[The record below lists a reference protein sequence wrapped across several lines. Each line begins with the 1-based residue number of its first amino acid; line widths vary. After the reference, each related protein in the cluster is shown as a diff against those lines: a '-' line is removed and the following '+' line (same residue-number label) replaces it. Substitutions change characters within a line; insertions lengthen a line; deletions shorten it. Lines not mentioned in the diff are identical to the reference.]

1 MDSYVPLLER
11 TRVPQPSLQ
20 KLAVIS
26 IFDKLRSSP
35 PHLNSESDSGRDAV
49 TQCLRSTSAAVVDQS
64 VREICRLVN
73 DSKLDLHRGLLEL
86 QAALEGSGPRFVD
99 VFVKGL
105 GFLVRLGFQNH
116 SSTFRF
122 SSSLSHPFVKILSCR
137 TEVQLELVQQVLL
150 FMVQNKKLGMV
161 EVCEFL
167 RPFLNYSILRIP
179 YSTSLSLFTRN
190 LILSMASLCC
200 QYPSEAMPVFK
211 LLIGCLSYFPRKNAE
226 DSSAVTYIAEYILD
240 AVIVVLRHLV
250 GTKLLVHE
258 AQLCG
263 VELLETIL
271 SLHICISRRSGGG
284 DATLEIA
291 RRLFVVQQE
300 LSLSY
305 IHEVSSVM
313 LSLLVTL
320 FQSELEHEQ
329 LSILKLLL
337 LLLTWK
343 SETDCILCPIQDVR
357 HVLFD
362 PLALVSR
369 AGMLPWEHVGG
380 KAADSL
386 NEELLFVFPA
396 INLLSS
402 PSDSVKQAATD
413 VLYILGRLS
422 TNMFIK
428 PKKEMMHGRS
438 PSVSTP
444 GCIISRMLKHMWF
457 QAFYDDYMLNVTSED
472 QSSFSNSLYLYH
484 ARIRE
489 TGYEGMNKLSKTSIS
504 LLCDYSLGLVERR
517 KSSLPISQSQDMF
530 LTEMPSLVG
539 AIASVL
545 VMHQKFGSSA
555 IDLLAVTGSM
565 DARLGV
571 SLLLVILFYSNI
583 LYGKGEVIDLHD
595 MLLKLLGVLPS
606 LVSHPAMIPLVVQT
620 ILPMLQKDAKPV
632 LYATATRLLCKTW
645 EINDRV
651 FGSLQAVL
659 RPKRFTEFA
668 SESNICLSMAVSIRD
683 VCRRNPDRGVD
694 LILSVSACIESQ
706 DPTIQ
711 ALGFQSLAHLCEAD
725 VVDFYTAWSV
735 VAKHVANYLE
745 NPVLAHGICLL
756 LRWGAMDAEAY
767 PDAAM
772 SVLQIL
778 LEVGSF
784 RHPGHGSIWAKARA
798 SAIESLTQYEV
809 LHIQKSILDFKERNL
824 ELFIHE
830 NNPEV
835 LRAMEGFLVK
845 IMAHEHTTRRR
856 LVKDKRV
863 GGNKIE
869 KLLDVFPRAIMAAGN
884 NSITRELPGAA
895 LFCLPLTPKD
905 MNQGMSRVLQ
915 DIHARYE
922 NTLVE
927 IAASLQLSR
936 NILIALIS
944 LQSWKSFMHRWMR
957 ACIASVDAK
966 APHAKLDRSSNIATD
981 ILRSMRRIAED
992 SIPRSAENIALA
1004 VGALCMV
1011 LPSSAHAAK
1020 STASKF
1026 LLNWLFQYEHEHR
1039 QWSAA
1044 ISLGVITTGLHVTDH
1059 KQKFENINALLE
1071 VAAGSKSFLV
1081 KGACGV
1087 GLGFSCEDLLTRFEV
1102 DDHSH
1107 LDKDKYLIQES
1118 ELLGKI
1124 VRTLIKMIC
1133 EVSQSSDDA
1142 LQTISAYFPLETD
1155 DIRSNIRSKLF
1166 SKKCDGLEED
1176 IWGVAGLVL
1185 GLGYSVS
1192 AIYRSGAHDIVL
1204 KIKALVLSWIPHVN
1218 RSVESSIISE
1228 KGEMMLSVG
1237 SCLTL
1242 PVVVAFCQKVELID
1256 DTDLDHIFSGCRE
1269 LISELLSVKSSGTL
1283 YESLLMASCI
1293 GSGSLLACIL
1303 NEGAH
1308 SLKIEYVKDLL
1319 ALFRRSYC
1327 SPHHPLVHLGG
1338 MLGVVNAL
1346 GAGAGTLFQHSPPT
1360 SSQMAYD
1367 QKPESLYIMGPLIS
1381 SAAMEPDLTS
1391 SIQEMF
1397 LVAQNSADH
1406 QLQHLA
1412 AWTISFLRHR
1422 LCFRERQYEDSNI
1435 QGETGGSKSISQGF
1449 SQDSMVMKLCL
1460 WLLHLNHLET
1470 GSIAHVNT
1478 VTTALRCLS
1487 HAPRL
1492 PLLDWGAIIR
1502 RCMRYEVQVAELLP
1516 PDSTFTKGVLRAE
1529 CLQFSI
1535 NHADKFEPLLAFLD
1549 ELSDLPRFRT
1559 LELNLQS
1566 SMLFHLADLMEIFSG
1581 SRLEK
1586 LFDDVTNF
1594 TYALVSSDQ
1603 TYNSEEKSSLR
1614 VSCWKGLCMCLDEA
1628 SLNSQEYISN
1638 VEKCMEALFS
1648 TLPDLSSEAIL
1659 EVDQGYVMEEWS
1671 EAVRCLG
1678 KARQDWLLVLLQV
1691 FEVEFTN
1698 EESLV
1703 LEVKKKI
1710 QAKAR
1715 LVNIGSIPLSELGK
1729 LKAYMLNSRSQAIWD
1744 VLVDVA
1750 ATLQYAE
1757 GSAKRQWLVDTVEIS
1772 CVTSYPSTALR
1783 FLGLLS
1789 GSFSKYMPLLIAEQ
1803 TVVLS
1808 DLPVTL
1814 ASLLSDTSWET
1825 VAESVVLHLW
1835 TSMERIHAWIT
1846 HRGREEDYSNAQSID
1861 RSEDDTAVMHH
1872 ACVSLKD
1879 FLPLEKQL
1887 MLANMILPSVC
1898 ISEGKL
1904 YPDRLSW

>member
-1 MDSYVPLLER
+1 MDSYAPLLER

-26 IFDKLRSSP
+26 IFDKLRLSP
-35 PHLNSESDSGRDAV
+35 PHLNAESDSGGDAV
-49 TQCLRSTSAAVVDQS
+49 TQCLRSASAPVVDQS

-86 QAALEGSGPRFVD
+86 QAGLEGSGPRFVD

-105 GFLVRLGFQNH
+105 GFLVRLGFQKH

-122 SSSLSHPFVKILSCR
+122 YSTGSHPFVK
-137 TEVQLELVQQVLL
+137 
-150 FMVQNKKLGMV
+150 
-161 EVCEFL
+161 
-167 RPFLNYSILRIP
+167 
-179 YSTSLSLFTRN
+179 
-190 LILSMASLCC
+190 
-200 QYPSEAMPVFK
+200 
-211 LLIGCLSYFPRKNAE
+211 
-226 DSSAVTYIAEYILD
+226 DSSAITCIAEYILD

-250 GTKLLVHE
+250 GT
-258 AQLCG
+258 
-263 VELLETIL
+263 EL
-271 SLHICISRRSGGG
+271 
-284 DATLEIA
+284 
-291 RRLFVVQQE
+291 
-300 LSLSY
+300 
-305 IHEVSSVM
+305 
-313 LSLLVTL
+313 
-320 FQSELEHEQ
+320 SELEHEQ
-329 LSILKLLL
+329 LSILKLLFF
-337 LLLTWK
+337 LLTWK
-343 SETDCILCPIQDVR
+343 SET
-357 HVLFD
+357 
-362 PLALVSR
+362 
-369 AGMLPWEHVGG
+369 EHVGG
-380 KAADSL
+380 KAAGSL

-413 VLYILGRLS
+413 VS
-422 TNMFIK
+422 
-428 PKKEMMHGRS
+428 S
-438 PSVSTP
+438 PFV
-444 GCIISRMLKHMWF
+444 
-457 QAFYDDYMLNVTSED
+457 
-472 QSSFSNSLYLYH
+472 
-484 ARIRE
+484 
-489 TGYEGMNKLSKTSIS
+489 
-504 LLCDYSLGLVERR
+504 LVEM
-517 KSSLPISQSQDMF
+517 S
-530 LTEMPSLVG
+530 SLVG

-555 IDLLAVTGSM
+555 VDLLAVTGSM

-659 RPKRFTEFA
+659 LPKRFTEFA

-735 VAKHVANYLE
+735 VAKHVVNYLE
-745 NPVLAHGICLL
+745 NPVLAHGLYEVIFFALLYFRVLKLSMGSICLL

-778 LEVGSF
+778 WEVGSF

-905 MNQGMSRVLQ
+905 MNQGVSRVLQ

-944 LQSWKSFMHRWMR
+944 LQSWKPFMHRWMK

-966 APHAKLDRSSNIATD
+966 APPAKLDRSSNIATD

-1044 ISLGVITTGLHVTDH
+1044 ISLGVITTCLHVTDH

-1087 GLGFSCEDLLTRFEV
+1087 GLGFSCEDLLTKFEV

-1107 LDKDKYLIQES
+1107 LDKDTYLIQET

-1166 SKKCDGLEED
+1166 SKKYDGLEED

-1192 AIYRSGAHDIVL
+1192 AIYRSGAHDVVL

-1237 SCLTL
+1237 SCLAF

-1308 SLKIEYVKDLL
+1308 ALKIEHVKDLL
-1319 ALFRRSYC
+1319 ALFRRSYS

-1435 QGETGGSKSISQGF
+1435 QGGTGGSKSISQDF

-1478 VTTALRCLS
+1478 VATALRCLS

-1502 RCMRYEVQVAELLP
+1502 RCMRFEVQVAELLP

-1535 NHADKFEPLLAFLD
+1535 NHADKFDPLLTFLD

-1566 SMLFHLADLMEIFSG
+1566 SMLFHLADLMKIFSG

-1614 VSCWKGLCMCLDEA
+1614 VSCWKGLCMCVDEA

-1648 TLPDLSSEAIL
+1648 TLPNLSSEALL

-1750 ATLQYAE
+1750 ATLQSAE

-1789 GSFSKYMPLLIAEQ
+1789 GSFSKYMPLLIVDQ
-1803 TVVLS
+1803 TFVLS

-1835 TSMERIHAWIT
+1835 TSTERIHSWIT
-1846 HRGREEDYSNAQSID
+1846 HRGREEDCSNPQSID
-1861 RSEDDTAVMHH
+1861 RSEDDTAVFLLRVMHH
-1872 ACVSLKD
+1872 ACVSLND

-1887 MLANMILPSVC
+1887 MLANMILP
-1898 ISEGKL
+1898 
-1904 YPDRLSW
+1904 

>member
-1 MDSYVPLLER
+1 MDSYAPLLER

-35 PHLNSESDSGRDAV
+35 PHLNAESDPGRDAV
-49 TQCLRSTSAAVVDQS
+49 TQSLSSASAPVVDQS
-64 VREICRLVN
+64 
-73 DSKLDLHRGLLEL
+73 
-86 QAALEGSGPRFVD
+86 
-99 VFVKGL
+99 
-105 GFLVRLGFQNH
+105 
-116 SSTFRF
+116 
-122 SSSLSHPFVKILSCR
+122 ILSCR

-190 LILSMASLCC
+190 LILSMALLCC

-211 LLIGCLSYFPRKNAE
+211 LLIGCLSYFPCKNAV
-226 DSSAVTYIAEYILD
+226 DSGAITYIAEYILD

-250 GTKLLVHE
+250 GT
-258 AQLCG
+258 
-263 VELLETIL
+263 EL
-271 SLHICISRRSGGG
+271 
-284 DATLEIA
+284 
-291 RRLFVVQQE
+291 
-300 LSLSY
+300 
-305 IHEVSSVM
+305 
-313 LSLLVTL
+313 
-320 FQSELEHEQ
+320 SELEHEQ
-329 LSILKLLL
+329 LSILKLLFF
-337 LLLTWK
+337 LLTWK
-343 SETDCILCPIQDVR
+343 SET
-357 HVLFD
+357 
-362 PLALVSR
+362 
-369 AGMLPWEHVGG
+369 EHVGG
-380 KAADSL
+380 KAAGSL

-396 INLLSS
+396 IHLLSS

-457 QAFYDDYMLNVTSED
+457 QD
-472 QSSFSNSLYLYH
+472 QSSFSNSFYLYH

-489 TGYEGMNKLSKTSIS
+489 TVYEGMIKLSKTSIS
-504 LLCDYSLGLVERR
+504 LLCDYSLVLVERR
-517 KSSLPISQSQDMF
+517 KSSLPISRSQDMF
-530 LTEMPSLVG
+530 LTEMPLLVG

-545 VMHQKFGSSA
+545 VMHQKFGSCA
-555 IDLLAVTGSM
+555 VDLLAVTGSM

-583 LYGKGEVIDLHD
+583 LYGKGEVFDLHD

-606 LVSHPAMIPLVVQT
+606 LASHPAMMPLIVQT

-659 RPKRFTEFA
+659 LPKRFTEFA
-668 SESNICLSMAVSIRD
+668 SESNICLSMVVSIRD

-725 VVDFYTAWSV
+725 AVDFYTAWSV
-735 VAKHVANYLE
+735 VAKHVVNYLE
-745 NPVLAHGICLL
+745 NPVLAHG
-756 LRWGAMDAEAY
+756 
-767 PDAAM
+767 
-772 SVLQIL
+772 
-778 LEVGSF
+778 F

-798 SAIESLTQYEV
+798 SAIVSLTQYEV

-830 NNPEV
+830 NNHEV

-856 LVKDKRV
+856 IVKDKRV

-869 KLLDVFPRAIMAAGN
+869 KLLDVFPRVMFTLGN

-944 LQSWKSFMHRWMR
+944 LQSWKPFMHRWMR

-966 APHAKLDRSSNIATD
+966 APPAKLDGSSNIATD

-1044 ISLGVITTGLHVTDH
+1044 ISLGVITTCLHVTDH
-1059 KQKFENINALLE
+1059 KQKFEINALFEVKLDGN

-1087 GLGFSCEDLLTRFEV
+1087 GLGFSCEDLLT
-1102 DDHSH
+1102 
-1107 LDKDKYLIQES
+1107 
-1118 ELLGKI
+1118 
-1124 VRTLIKMIC
+1124 
-1133 EVSQSSDDA
+1133 
-1142 LQTISAYFPLETD
+1142 
-1155 DIRSNIRSKLF
+1155 RSKLF

-1192 AIYRSGAHDIVL
+1192 AIYRSGAHDVVL

-1237 SCLTL
+1237 SCLAL

-1283 YESLLMASCI
+1283 YESLLMSSCI
-1293 GSGSLLACIL
+1293 GSGSFLACII
-1303 NEGAH
+1303 NEGAY
-1308 SLKIEYVKDLL
+1308 SLKIEHVKDLL
-1319 ALFRRSYC
+1319 ALFRRSYS

-1360 SSQMAYD
+1360 SSQMTYD

-1397 LVAQNSADH
+1397 LVAQNAADH

-1412 AWTISFLRHR
+1412 AWTISFLTRR

-1435 QGETGGSKSISQGF
+1435 QGGTGGSKSISQGF
-1449 SQDSMVMKLCL
+1449 SQDSMIMKLCL

-1478 VTTALRCLS
+1478 VATALRCLS

-1502 RCMRYEVQVAELLP
+1502 RCMRYEVQVVELLP

-1535 NHADKFEPLLAFLD
+1535 NHADKFDPLLTFLD

-1586 LFDDVTNF
+1586 LFDDVTKF

-1603 TYNSEEKSSLR
+1603 TYNLEEKSSLR

-1648 TLPDLSSEAIL
+1648 TLPDLSSDAIL

-1691 FEVEFTN
+1691 FKVEFTN
-1698 EESLV
+1698 EESPV

-1729 LKAYMLNSRSQAIWD
+1729 LKAYMLNCRSQAIWD

-1750 ATLQYAE
+1750 STLRYAE

-1789 GSFSKYMPLLIAEQ
+1789 GCFSKYMPLLIVEQ

-1835 TSMERIHAWIT
+1835 TSTERIHSWIT
-1846 HRGREEDYSNAQSID
+1846 HRGREEEYSNAQSID
-1861 RSEDDTAVMHH
+1861 RSEDDTVVFLFQVMHH

-1887 MLANMILPSVC
+1887 MLANMILP
-1898 ISEGKL
+1898 
-1904 YPDRLSW
+1904 